1 MINRLHSDYVEK
13 LMKQF
18 PVVALL
24 GPRQCGKTTLAKQ
37 FKKGNK
43 KTTVYFDLESPA
55 DFQKFYDPQL
65 FLTELENDCV
75 IIDEV
80 QRMPELFALL
90 RHLVDSKKKAGR
102 FLLLGSAS
110 PEMIKNV
117 SETLAGRIAYIDT
130 HPFNLTEIPLKT
142 TTLQKHLYR
151 GGFPDSFLAKNDVL
165 QQNWM
170 DNFVRTFIERD
181 LNQLFG
187 VTFSTN
193 LMLRLWRMLAHYHGG
208 IWNAQNFS
216 KGLDV
221 SPDTVNRYLDYL
233 CGAFMVRKLPSF
245 HFNSRKRLVK
255 APKVYIRDSGVV
267 NYLLNIHKMSDL
279 KYNPNIGNLWEG
291 YVIEQILQ
299 LLPRTIQAYYY
310 RTHDGSEMDLVLVKG
325 IHPLVSIEIK
335 NSSSPSI
342 TRSMTQSIEDLN
354 TKQNFVIIP
363 PTNTNYPLGKTI
375 IACDLVTFISVF
387 LSKIVKN

>member
-1 MINRLHSDYVEK
+1 MINRLYSDQVSK

-18 PVVALL
+18 PAVAIL
-24 GPRQCGKTTLAKQ
+24 GPRQCGKTTLAKE
-37 FKKGNK
+37 FKKNNK
-43 KTTVYFDLESPA
+43 KNTLYFDLESPA

-90 RHLVDSKKKAGR
+90 RHLIDKKKKPGR

-110 PEMIKNV
+110 PDMIKNV

-130 HPFNLTEIPLKT
+130 HPFNITEIPLKT
-142 TTLQKHLYR
+142 TTLQKHWFR
-151 GGFPDSFLAKNDVL
+151 GGFPDSYLAKSDDK
-165 QQNWM
+165 QQEWM
-170 DNFVRTFIERD
+170 DSFVRTFIERD

-208 IWNAQNFS
+208 IWNAENFA

-221 SPDTVNRYLDYL
+221 SPNTVNRYLDYL

-245 HFNSRKRLVK
+245 HYNSRKRLVK
-255 APKVYIRDSGVV
+255 APKVYMRDSGVV
-267 NYLLNIHKMSDL
+267 NYLLNIHKAADL
-279 KYNPNIGNLWEG
+279 KYSPSIGNLWEG

-299 LLPRTIQAYYY
+299 LLPRYIQVYYY

-325 IHPLVSIEIK
+325 IKPIASVEIK
-335 NSSSPSI
+335 NSSTPNLTRGMTESI
-342 TRSMTQSIEDLN
+342 NDLD
-354 TKQNFVIIP
+354 TKHNFVIIP
-363 PTNTNYPLGKTI
+363 QANTNYPLGKTI
-375 IACDLVTFISVF
+375 QVCDLQTFISIF
-387 LSKIVKN
+387 LSKLIKI

>member
-1 MINRLHSDYVEK
+1 MINRLYTSSLDK

-18 PVVALL
+18 PVVAIL
-24 GPRQCGKTTLAKQ
+24 GPRQCGKTTLAKE
-37 FKKGNK
+37 FKKTNK
-43 KTTVYFDLESPA
+43 RKTYYFDLESPL
-55 DFQKFYDPQL
+55 DFQKFYDSQL
-65 FLTELENDCV
+65 FLTDLENDCV

-90 RHLVDSKKKAGR
+90 RHLVDRKKRPGR

-110 PEMIKNV
+110 PDMIKGV

-130 HPFNLTEIPLKT
+130 NPLHITEVPFKT
-142 TTLQKHLYR
+142 TTLQKHWFR
-151 GGFPDSFLAKNDVL
+151 GGFPDSYLAKSDAK
-165 QQNWM
+165 QQEWM

-187 VTFSTN
+187 VTFSTS
-193 LMLRLWRMLAHYHGG
+193 LMLRLWRMLAVYHGG

-267 NYLLNIHKMSDL
+267 NYLQNCHSISNL
-279 KYNPNIGNLWEG
+279 KFNPNIGNLWEG

-299 LLPRTIQAYYY
+299 VLPRTIQAYYY

-325 IHPLVSIEIK
+325 IHPIVSIEVK
-335 NSSSPSI
+335 NSSAPSI
-342 TRSMTQSIEDLN
+342 TRGMTESINDLN

-363 PTNTNYPLGKTI
+363 QGSTDYPLGKTI
-375 IACDLVTFISVF
+375 KVCDLLTFITTYLPKV
-387 LSKIVKN
+387 LK